1 MASCFY
7 FFYDHKY
14 QYFGKFDVIIT
25 LFQVTVITIFL
36 PISIYFLLK
45 SLGKIDTIM
54 VSKTSQRKIPLATQA
69 FLILILVNFGITEA
83 RIPELYCFFLGGFL
97 STLICLF
104 LAFGKVKASIH
115 MVGMA
120 SLLFF
125 VIGLSLHTQRN
136 FINLISIL
144 LVLTGIVA
152 SSRISMKAHNYTELI
167 LGFLCGMI
175 SQIIF
180 WKFWI

>member
-7 FFYDHKY
+7 FFYDNKDH
-14 QYFGKFDVIIT
+14 YFGKINVLIT
-25 LFQVTVITIFL
+25 LFQVTVITVFL

-45 SLGKIDTIM
+45 SLGKIDTVM
-54 VSKTSQRKIPLATQA
+54 VPKTSQRKIPLATQA

-104 LAFGKVKASIH
+104 LTFGKVKASIH
-115 MVGMA
+115 MVGMS

-125 VIGLSLHTQRN
+125 IVGLSLHTQHN
-136 FINLISIL
+136 YINIITTI
-144 LVLTGIVA
+144 LVLTGVVA
-152 SSRISMKAHNYTELI
+152 SSRISMKAHNYTELT